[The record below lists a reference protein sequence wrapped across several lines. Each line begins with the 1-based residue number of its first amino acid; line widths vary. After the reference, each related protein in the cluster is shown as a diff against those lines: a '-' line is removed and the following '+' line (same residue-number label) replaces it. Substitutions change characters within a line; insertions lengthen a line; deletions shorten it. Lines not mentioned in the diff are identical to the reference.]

1 MHIYRQL
8 GRLDASSR
16 RPTGPAAQ
24 APRHDAPAAP
34 PKEKYGKDR
43 YGNAAAGPA
52 KNWAAATQTLG
63 APGPLRLAWG
73 GHPVRPSL
81 KIVEPMKKIACPN
94 CSGEPR
100 RRETPWR
107 LRLGASMKF
116 GVCRLKF
123 RPSPSPLDLG
133 PWSWFGP
140 WSLVIG
146 HSGRSA
152 IRPPILPHA
161 QRMDTPSRSTAR
173 KCHQMSPNVT
183 FLDPM
188 VTFEIS
194 TQSIEY
200 EPLPS
205 KLTSKC
211 HQKCILW

>member
-1 MHIYRQL
+1 MRHPATQQ
-8 GRLDASSR
+8 AR
-16 RPTGPAAQ
+16 RPRRLGTTPQPPRSQTEKGKRGPD
-24 APRHDAPAAP
+24 RHG
-34 PKEKYGKDR
+34 Y
-43 YGNAAAGPA
+43 AAAEPA
-52 KNWAAATQTLG
+52 RNWGAATQTLG

-81 KIVEPMKKIACPN
+81 KIVEPMKKIPCPN

-100 RRETPWR
+100 RRGTPWR

-133 PWSWFGP
+133 PWSLFGP

-152 IRPPILPHA
+152 IRPPILPRA
-161 QRMDTPSRSTAR
+161 QRLDTPSRLTAR

-183 FLDPM
+183 FPDPM
-188 VTFEIS
+188 VTFEKS
-194 TQSIEY
+194 PQPIEY
-200 EPLPS
+200 EPLPFQTTLQMS
-205 KLTSKC
+205 PKT
-211 HQKCILW
+211 HFMVTFGDI